1 MRAPLIVS
9 SIATAIAVLAALAI
23 RAETGRADH
32 IPYSE
37 GDVFAGVGAGQIK
50 HFDPNG
56 TLLEVLDNTSASA
69 EQTGMCFDA
78 GGNLYTTNWTAGNMS
93 KFNNQGGLLVHP
105 WGGTFSLHPEMCV
118 VDAAGNV
125 YAGEVDGDDFIR
137 KFDAD
142 GNPLDTFSPATE
154 DRGIDWLDLSADQC
168 TMLYTSEGSS
178 VKSYDVCADTQL
190 ADFATGLT
198 GPCFALRVRTNG
210 EVLVTCSSQTYR
222 LDTAGS
228 VLTTYPIAGESL
240 FAMNLDPDGENFW
253 TGGITSGN
261 VFKVNIATGDGT
273 AAPLFNAGIVGG
285 SMAGLAVFGEVT
297 AAQPN
302 PTPTATPTPSP
313 TATATPSPTPAPA
326 ALPPTGGQPDG
337 GGLPWLAVAAGVI
350 AIASGGLVLAYRARR
365 VR

>member
-1 MRAPLIVS
+1 MA
-9 SIATAIAVLAALAI
+9 AAALALTI
-23 RAETGRADH
+23 GFVIAFNATSTSANH
-32 IPYSE
+32 IPYAV

-56 TLLEVLDNTSASA
+56 TLLEVLDNTSASS

-78 GGNLYTTNWTAGNMS
+78 SGNLYTTNWTAGNMS

-105 WGGTFSLHPEMCV
+105 WGGAFSLHPEMCV

-125 YAGEVDGDDFIR
+125 YAGEVDGNDFIR

-154 DRGIDWLDLSADQC
+154 SRGIDWLDLSADQC

-190 ADFATGLT
+190 ADFAIALT

-210 EVLVTCSSQTYR
+210 EVLVTCATQTYR
-222 LDTAGS
+222 LDTDGS

-285 SMAGLAVFGEVT
+285 SMAGLAVFGEPTVS
-297 AAQPN
+297 QPE
-302 PTPTATPTPSP
+302 PTPTPTPTPSP

-326 ALPPTGGQPDG
+326 ALPPTGGQPSG
-337 GGLPWLAVAAGVI
+337 GGLPWLALAAGVL
-350 AIASGGLVLAYRARR
+350 AIASGGLALAYRTRR